1 MAYEIVYSEAAEKQL
16 NALVAYLEIE
26 WSGKVADS
34 FLVIFNNKLNLLQEN
49 PKLGRPLD
57 RDPSIRKVTLTKHNL
72 LYYTFDSTRVF
83 LLTIF
88 DTRQNPG
95 KNPLE

>member
-1 MAYEIVYSEAAEKQL
+1 MAYEIVYSGAAEKQL
-16 NALVAYLEIE
+16 NALIAYLEIE
-26 WSGKVADS
+26 WSERVADS
-34 FLVIFNNKLNLLQEN
+34 FLTVFNDKLDLLRLN

-57 RDPSIRKVTLTKHNL
+57 RDSSIRKVTLTKHNL

-88 DTRQNPG
+88 DTRQDPD

>member
-34 FLVIFNNKLNLLQEN
+34 FLVIFN
-49 PKLGRPLD
+49 KLGRPLD

>member
-1 MAYEIVYSEAAEKQL
+1 MAYEIVYSRAAEKQL

-26 WSGKVADS
+26 WSERVADS
-34 FLVIFNNKLNLLQEN
+34 FLVVFNDKLELLRLN
-49 PKLGRPLD
+49 PKLGRPLE

-72 LYYTFDSTRVF
+72 LYYTFDLSQVY

-88 DTRQNPG
+88 DTRQDPD